1 MEHSS
6 TTHVPITF
14 LVKVAIALSPVFFV
28 SLRLMKAVGCT
39 LAKLG
44 ILEMVKKLVLIL
56 SRVQLSKK
64 QHTKETHAFKLF
76 LN

>member
-6 TTHVPITF
+6 ATHVPVAF
-14 LVKVAIALSPVFFV
+14 LVEVAVALGPVFFV
-28 SLRLMKAVGCT
+28 SLRLMKAVGCA

-56 SRVQLSKK
+56 SK
-64 QHTKETHAFKLF
+64 F
-76 LN
+76 